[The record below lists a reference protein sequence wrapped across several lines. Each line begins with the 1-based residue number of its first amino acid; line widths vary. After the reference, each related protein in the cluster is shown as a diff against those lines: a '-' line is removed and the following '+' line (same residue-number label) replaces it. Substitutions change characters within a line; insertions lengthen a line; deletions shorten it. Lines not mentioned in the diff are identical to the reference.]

1 MIKLPEDIN
10 EALYYQNYSPKPVI
24 KDVHY
29 QSLKK
34 HRSLEGW
41 FVEHLRLSASLI
53 ESLPISFELR
63 QLSISKALPS
73 RINAFHLHPKATQD
87 EIWCV
92 VDGSL
97 KVWLADVRQDSSTCG
112 VKRSYIL
119 DGEEPALLYIPS
131 GVAHGYQAGNKGAL
145 LLYAMNAQFNLAD
158 PNEGRL
164 PWDYFGKEIW
174 EADRG

>member
-1 MIKLPEDIN
+1 MIKLPEDISK
-10 EALYYQNYSPKPVI
+10 ALYYQDYTPKTVI

-41 FVEHLRLSASLI
+41 FMEYSRLSESLI
-53 ESLPISFELR
+53 EGLPTPFELR
-63 QLSISKALPS
+63 QLSISRALPN
-73 RINAFHLHPKATQD
+73 RINAFHLHPKAIQD

-92 VDGSL
+92 IEGSL

-112 VKRSYIL
+112 VKRPYIL

-131 GVAHGYQAGNKGAL
+131 GVAHGYQAGNEGAL
-145 LLYAMNAQFNLAD
+145 LLYAMNAQFNVAD

-164 PWDYFGKEIW
+164 PWDYFGKDIW
-174 EADRG
+174 EEDRG

>member
-1 MIKLPEDIN
+1 MIKLPEDVSQ
-10 EALYYQNYSPKPVI
+10 ALYYQDYSPRPVI
-24 KDVHY
+24 NDVYY
-29 QSLKK
+29 QNLKK
-34 HRSLEGW
+34 HYSLEGW
-41 FVEHLRLSASLI
+41 FVEHLRLS
-53 ESLPISFELR
+53 ESLVEGLPKSFELR
-63 QLSISKALPS
+63 QLSLSKALPE

-97 KVWLADVRQDSSTCG
+97 KVWLADVRQDSPTCG

-131 GVAHGYQAGNKGAL
+131 GVAHGYQAGSEGAL
-145 LLYAMNAQFNLAD
+145 LLYAMNAQFNVTD